1 MNKIKCSKCEGK
13 GILPHYMAYANGQ
26 CFQCKGKGYKML
38 TDRQMAAAEREAKRM
53 EENERAEWEF
63 EKEAEEQTN
72 LKPGNIITHK
82 HPKITD
88 RYKVKR
94 IENGRIVC
102 TNLENGKET
111 LIGILAEEDY
121 KVIK

>member
-1 MNKIKCSKCEGK
+1 MIKIECSKCEGK
-13 GILPHYMAYANGQ
+13 GILAHYMAYANGQ

-38 TDRQMAAAEREAKRM
+38 TERQAAAAEREAKRM
-53 EENERAEWEF
+53 EANERAEWEV
-63 EKEAEEQTN
+63 EAEAEANTR

-102 TNLENGKET
+102 KNLQNGKET

-121 KVIK
+121 KVIG